1 MTRIAVVSDIH
12 ANIHAL
18 NALLRF
24 LDDWFPVSKILNLGD
39 FIQIGP
45 NPLEVFDIVMKD
57 GRFVNIMG
65 NSEAMFFDQ
74 TMLRQYEHE
83 KAHQEW
89 TVRQLGE
96 ERMNRLKAVPLQRT
110 AEISGV
116 RFFMTHARP
125 GAAAG
130 QPLLYQ
136 QRPFEEFFMD
146 YPGDSEYVLIGHT
159 HLPLHAV
166 YWNGRPI
173 VNPGSVG
180 CGKDGRVRF
189 VTMELE
195 DDAVSV
201 SYCQLKYD
209 KERVLLDYRERSVPC
224 ADRFISLFY

>member
-1 MTRIAVVSDIH
+1 MTRIAIISDIH

-18 NALLRF
+18 KALLSF
-24 LDDWFPVSKILNLGD
+24 LDERFPVSKILNLGD
-39 FIQIGP
+39 FIQ
-45 NPLEVFDIVMKD
+45 
-57 GRFVNIMG
+57 
-65 NSEAMFFDQ
+65 
-74 TMLRQYEHE
+74 
-83 KAHQEW
+83 
-89 TVRQLGE
+89 
-96 ERMNRLKAVPLQRT
+96 
-110 AEISGV
+110 
-116 RFFMTHARP
+116 
-125 GAAAG
+125 
-130 QPLLYQ
+130 
-136 QRPFEEFFMD
+136 
-146 YPGDSEYVLIGHT
+146 IGHT

-201 SYCQLKYD
+201 SYRQLKYD